1 MSSPGVGT
9 MDQSEVESFIRDKP
23 AGVLALV
30 DGDKPYAVPVEHH
43 FDGKTLHFI
52 ISPREGRKINCIRNN
67 PSGCYVIY
75 ESRRERVGSPIPC
88 RSVIMEGRLSL
99 HGSSLKMDVERVG
112 NWKCPPA
119 MFAGCNAG

>member
-9 MDQSEVESFIRDKP
+9 MDQSEVGSFIKDKP

-43 FDGKTLHFI
+43 FDGKT
-52 ISPREGRKINCIRNN
+52 
-67 PSGCYVIY
+67 
-75 ESRRERVGSPIPC
+75 RERVGSPIPC
-88 RSVIMEGRLSL
+88 RSVIMEGRLTL
-99 HGSSLKMDVERVG
+99 HGSSLKMDVEKVG

-119 MFAGCNAG
+119 MFAGCTAG